1 MSKLAWTAIVALGA
15 FVASPAPGRADSP
28 RSVVEAAFAAIDR
41 HDAAGLARF
50 YAKDAVII
58 DSSVC
63 APEIGAA
70 IVRKSHE
77 QLFAAMPD
85 VHAKVTDWVVEGD
98 QVAILFTAYGK
109 GFGPSGKSTMADFL
123 TVRNGK
129 ITRDVTIY
137 DPGKP
142 CA

>member
-1 MSKLAWTAIVALGA
+1 MSKLAWTVVVALGA
-15 FVASPAPGRADSP
+15 FAASPASVQADSP
-28 RSVVEAAFAAIDR
+28 RSVIEAAFAAINR
-41 HDAAGLARF
+41 HDAASLARL
-50 YAKDAVII
+50 YTKDAVII
-58 DSSVC
+58 DSGVC

-85 VHAKVTDWVVEGD
+85 VRAEIRDWVVQGD

-109 GFGPSGKSTMADFL
+109 GFGPSGQLTMADFF
-123 TVRNGK
+123 TVRNGR

-137 DPGKP
+137 NPGKP